1 MAGLGG
7 STSHVTKTEADKFIP
22 ELWSDE
28 IIATYK
34 ANLVMAPLVKSIP
47 FKGKK
52 GDVVHIPKPT
62 RGNASAKA
70 AETMVTLIANVESE
84 VTVTVDQHW
93 EYSRLIEDIVAKQ
106 ALDSLRRFYTED
118 AGYALAKKV
127 DTLLVQLGRGI
138 NGATVGVNDYA
149 TAAAS
154 TNAFIGST
162 GATVY
167 NSSTSNA
174 AALGDAGIRRSI
186 QRLDDNDI
194 PLDSRYCVVPPV
206 TRNSILGTARFTEQ
220 GYVGEEGQANSIRN
234 GYIKDLY
241 GVKFYVSTNADT
253 AAGNTNTDRICLMF
267 HKEFGALAMQ
277 MEPRTQTQ
285 YKQEYLADLLTADVL
300 FGVGELRD
308 NAAVALAVPA

>member
-7 STSHVTKTEADKFIP
+7 STSHVTLTEADKFIP

-34 ANLVMAPLVKSIP
+34 SNLVLAPLVKSLP

-52 GDVVHIPKPT
+52 GDVVHIPKPV
-62 RGNASAKA
+62 RASASAKA
-70 AETMVTLIANVESE
+70 AETMVTLIANVEGE
-84 VTVTVDQHW
+84 VTVTVNQHW

-118 AGYALAKKV
+118 AGYALSKIV
-127 DTLLVQLGRGI
+127 DTKLVQLGRI
-138 NGATVGVNDYA
+138 ANGGVLGASDYA

-174 AALGDAGIRRSI
+174 AALGDAGIRRTI
-186 QRLDDNDI
+186 QRLDDQDV
-194 PLDSRYCVVPPV
+194 PLENRYCLVPPV

-220 GYVGEEGQANSIRN
+220 GYVGEVGDQNAIRN
-234 GYIKDLY
+234 GFIKDLY

-253 AAGNTNTDRICLMF
+253 AAGNTATDRICLMF
-267 HKEFGALAMQ
+267 HKEWSALAMQ
-277 MEPRTQTQ
+277 MEPRVQTQ
-285 YKQEYLADLLTADVL
+285 YKQEYLSDLLTADVL

-308 NAAVALAVPA
+308 GSAIPLAVPA